1 MKRKILFIDDIT
13 EFRQLT
19 TSILKFNFDVE
30 VAENGLEALRKI
42 DRGYRPDLIVTDI
55 NMPEMDGEAFIR
67 KMKRNDELGY
77 IPIVVLSSIDN
88 SKDRI
93 RLLEEGVNDFIV
105 KPFNPTELTLRI
117 NFHLKVSA

>member
-1 MKRKILFIDDIT
+1 MKQKILFIDDII

-19 TSILKFNFDVE
+19 TSILKFTYDVE
-30 VAENGLEALRKI
+30 IAENGLDAIRILDK
-42 DRGYRPDLIVTDI
+42 GYMPDIIITDI

-67 KMKRNDELGY
+67 KIKNSDEFGH

-93 RLLEEGVNDFIV
+93 RMLEAGVNDFII
-105 KPFNPTELTLRI
+105 KPFNPAELMLRI